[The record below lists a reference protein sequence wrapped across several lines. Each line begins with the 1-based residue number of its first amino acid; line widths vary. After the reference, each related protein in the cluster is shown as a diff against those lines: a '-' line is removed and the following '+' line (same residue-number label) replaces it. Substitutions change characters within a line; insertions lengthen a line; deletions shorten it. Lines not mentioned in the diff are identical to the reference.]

1 MGFWKALFGGEEQ
14 SPEQEK
20 EQQEQKRFEL
30 LKYDGV
36 RALKTG
42 RLDIAES
49 CLREAL
55 TMREDLEVRDY
66 LWQLLVRLDRTDEAL
81 EHLKAMSEAQP
92 DNVELKLQMA
102 TVAYMKEDYALMEQV
117 LEPLTSVSAESLQ
130 GDSHLTTAQAFY
142 LMAQARWRQQDRQ
155 GATEWLTKAIAVY
168 PEMGEAYLLRGQTLL
183 EMGDSDGAAADEL
196 WLEDNYGETEEV
208 LLLKSAIEQVKGQ
221 QEQAIATLGRVL
233 ELNPFSQPALQRRS
247 ALRRAVGDEAGAE
260 EDLQAARE
268 LNPQQDTED
277 IESKV
282 QDAYKNVNP
291 LGI

>member
-81 EHLKAMSEAQP
+81 EHLKAMNEAQP

-142 LMAQARWRQQDRQ
+142 LMAQARWRQHDRQ

-233 ELNPFSQPALQRRS
+233 ELNPFSQPALQRRA
-247 ALRRAVGDEAGAE
+247 ALRRTVGDEAGAE

>member
-142 LMAQARWRQQDRQ
+142 LMAQARWRQHDRQ

>member
-81 EHLKAMSEAQP
+81 EHLKAMSEAKP

-102 TVAYMKEDYALMEQV
+102 TVAYMKEDYAQMEQV

-142 LMAQARWRQQDRQ
+142 LMAQARWRQHDRQ

-233 ELNPFSQPALQRRS
+233 ELNPFSQPALQRRA
-247 ALRRAVGDEAGAE
+247 ALRRTVGDEAGAE

>member
-142 LMAQARWRQQDRQ
+142 LMAQARWRQHDRQ
-155 GATEWLTKAIAVY
+155 AATEWLTKAIAVY

-233 ELNPFSQPALQRRS
+233 ELNPFSQPALQRRA
-247 ALRRAVGDEAGAE
+247 ALRRTVGDEAGAE

>member
-14 SPEQEK
+14 LPEQEK

-142 LMAQARWRQQDRQ
+142 LMAQARWRQHDRQ

-233 ELNPFSQPALQRRS
+233 ELNPFSQPALQRRA
-247 ALRRAVGDEAGAE
+247 ALRRTVGDEAGAE

>member
-1 MGFWKALFGGEEQ
+1 MGFWKALFGGEDM
-14 SPEQEK
+14 SPEEEK
-20 EQQEQKRFEL
+20 KQQEDKRFEL

-42 RLDIAES
+42 RLNIAES

-55 TMREDLEVRDY
+55 NMKEDLEIRDY
-66 LWQLLVRLDRTDEAL
+66 LWQMLVKLDRADEAL
-81 EHLKAMSEAQP
+81 EELKVISEAQP
-92 DNVELKLQMA
+92 NNTEVKLQMA

-117 LEPLTSVSAESLQ
+117 LEPLTSAEEPETADQQMLK
-130 GDSHLTTAQAFY
+130 AQACY
-142 LMAQARWRQQDRQ
+142 LMAQARNGQKDHQ
-155 GATEWLTKAIAVY
+155 GATEWLTKAIAAY

-183 EMGDSDGAAADEL
+183 LTGDTEGAAVDEQ

-208 LLLKSAIEQVKGQ
+208 LLLKAGIEAMSGQKQEAIG
-221 QEQAIATLGRVL
+221 TLGKVL
-233 ELNPFSQPALQRRS
+233 ELNPFSQNALMQRA
-247 ALRRAVGDEAGAE
+247 ALKRMTGDDAGAD

-277 IESKV
+277 IESQV
-282 QDAYKNVNP
+282 EDAYKNINP

>member
-81 EHLKAMSEAQP
+81 EHLKAMNEAQP

-142 LMAQARWRQQDRQ
+142 LMAQARWRQHDRQ

-183 EMGDSDGAAADEL
+183 EMGDSDGAASDEL

>member
-130 GDSHLTTAQAFY
+130 GDSHLTTAQVFY

-233 ELNPFSQPALQRRS
+233 ELNPFSQPALQRRA
-247 ALRRAVGDEAGAE
+247 ALRRTVGDEAGAE

>member
-36 RALKTG
+36 RALNTG

-142 LMAQARWRQQDRQ
+142 LMAQARWRQHDRQ

-233 ELNPFSQPALQRRS
+233 ELNPFSQPALQRRA
-247 ALRRAVGDEAGAE
+247 ALRRTVGDEAGAE

>member
-81 EHLKAMSEAQP
+81 EHLKAMSEAKP

-142 LMAQARWRQQDRQ
+142 LMAQARWRQHDRQ

-233 ELNPFSQPALQRRS
+233 ELNPFSQPALQRRA
-247 ALRRAVGDEAGAE
+247 ALRRTVGDEAGAE

>member
-130 GDSHLTTAQAFY
+130 GDSHLTKAQAFY

-233 ELNPFSQPALQRRS
+233 ELNPFSQPALQRRA
-247 ALRRAVGDEAGAE
+247 ALRRTFGDEAGAE

>member
-1 MGFWKALFGGEEQ
+1 
-14 SPEQEK
+14 
-20 EQQEQKRFEL
+20 
-30 LKYDGV
+30 
-36 RALKTG
+36 
-42 RLDIAES
+42 
-49 CLREAL
+49 
-55 TMREDLEVRDY
+55 
-66 LWQLLVRLDRTDEAL
+66 
-81 EHLKAMSEAQP
+81 
-92 DNVELKLQMA
+92 MA

-130 GDSHLTTAQAFY
+130 GDSHLTKAQAFY
-142 LMAQARWRQQDRQ
+142 LMAQARWRQHDRQ

-233 ELNPFSQPALQRRS
+233 ELNPFSQQALQRRA
-247 ALRRAVGDEAGAE
+247 ALRRTVGDEAGAE

>member
-81 EHLKAMSEAQP
+81 EHLKAMSEAKP

-233 ELNPFSQPALQRRS
+233 ELNPFSQPALQRRA
-247 ALRRAVGDEAGAE
+247 ALRRTVGDEAGAE

>member
-183 EMGDSDGAAADEL
+183 EMGDSDGAASDEL

-233 ELNPFSQPALQRRS
+233 ELNPFSQPALQRRA

>member
-14 SPEQEK
+14 SPEQEN

-142 LMAQARWRQQDRQ
+142 LMAQARWRQHDRQ

-233 ELNPFSQPALQRRS
+233 ELNPFSQPALQRRA
-247 ALRRAVGDEAGAE
+247 ALRRTVGDEAGAE

>member
-142 LMAQARWRQQDRQ
+142 LMAQARWRQHDRQ

-183 EMGDSDGAAADEL
+183 EMGDSDGAASDEL

-233 ELNPFSQPALQRRS
+233 ELNPFSQPALQRRA
-247 ALRRAVGDEAGAE
+247 ALRRTVGDEAGAE

>member
-42 RLDIAES
+42 RLDIAEN

-142 LMAQARWRQQDRQ
+142 LMAQARWRQHDRQ

>member
-183 EMGDSDGAAADEL
+183 EMGDSDGAASDEL

-233 ELNPFSQPALQRRS
+233 ELNPFSQPALQRRA
-247 ALRRAVGDEAGAE
+247 ALRRTVGDEAGAE

>member
-233 ELNPFSQPALQRRS
+233 ELNPFSQPALQRRA
-247 ALRRAVGDEAGAE
+247 ALRRTVGDEAGAE

>member
-81 EHLKAMSEAQP
+81 EHLKAMNEAQP

-142 LMAQARWRQQDRQ
+142 LMAQARWRQHDRQ

-183 EMGDSDGAAADEL
+183 EMGDSDGAASDEL

-233 ELNPFSQPALQRRS
+233 ELNPFSQPALQRRA
-247 ALRRAVGDEAGAE
+247 ALRRTVGDEAGAE

>member
-155 GATEWLTKAIAVY
+155 GATEWLTKAIAAY

-183 EMGDSDGAAADEL
+183 LTGETEGAAADEQ

-208 LLLKSAIEQVKGQ
+208 LLLKAGIEAMSGQ
-221 QEQAIATLGRVL
+221 QQEAVETLGKVL
-233 ELNPFSQPALQRRS
+233 ELNPFSQNALMQRA
-247 ALRRAVGDEAGAE
+247 ALKRLTGDDAGADK
-260 EDLQAARE
+260 DLQAARE

-277 IESKV
+277 IESQV
-282 QDAYKNVNP
+282 EDAYKNINP

>member
-81 EHLKAMSEAQP
+81 EHLKAMSEVQP

-183 EMGDSDGAAADEL
+183 EMGDSDGAASDEL

-233 ELNPFSQPALQRRS
+233 ELNPFSQPALQRRA
-247 ALRRAVGDEAGAE
+247 ALRRAAGDEAGAE

>member
-1 MGFWKALFGGEEQ
+1 
-14 SPEQEK
+14 
-20 EQQEQKRFEL
+20 
-30 LKYDGV
+30 
-36 RALKTG
+36 
-42 RLDIAES
+42 
-49 CLREAL
+49 
-55 TMREDLEVRDY
+55 
-66 LWQLLVRLDRTDEAL
+66 
-81 EHLKAMSEAQP
+81 
-92 DNVELKLQMA
+92 MA

-142 LMAQARWRQQDRQ
+142 LMAQARWRQHDRQ

-183 EMGDSDGAAADEL
+183 EMGDSDGAASDEL

-233 ELNPFSQPALQRRS
+233 ELNPFSQPALQRRA
-247 ALRRAVGDEAGAE
+247 ALRRTVGDEAGAE

>member
-66 LWQLLVRLDRTDEAL
+66 LWQLLVRFDRTDEAL

-142 LMAQARWRQQDRQ
+142 LMAQARWRQHDRQ

-233 ELNPFSQPALQRRS
+233 ELNPFSQPALQRRA
-247 ALRRAVGDEAGAE
+247 ALRRTVGDEAGAE

>member
-92 DNVELKLQMA
+92 DNVEVKLQMA

-142 LMAQARWRQQDRQ
+142 LMAQARWRQHDRQ

-233 ELNPFSQPALQRRS
+233 ELNPFSQPALQRRA
-247 ALRRAVGDEAGAE
+247 ALRRTVGDEAGAE

>member
-142 LMAQARWRQQDRQ
+142 LMAQARWRQHDRQ

-183 EMGDSDGAAADEL
+183 EMGESDGAASDEL

-221 QEQAIATLGRVL
+221 QEQAIGTLGRVL
-233 ELNPFSQPALQRRS
+233 ELNPFSQPALQRRA
-247 ALRRAVGDEAGAE
+247 ALRRTVGDEAGAE

>member
-142 LMAQARWRQQDRQ
+142 LMAQARWRQHDRQ

-183 EMGDSDGAAADEL
+183 EMGDSDGAASDEL

-233 ELNPFSQPALQRRS
+233 ELNPFSQPALQRRA

>member
-81 EHLKAMSEAQP
+81 EHLKTMSEAQP

-142 LMAQARWRQQDRQ
+142 LMAQARWRQHDRQ

-183 EMGDSDGAAADEL
+183 EMGDSDGAASDEL

-233 ELNPFSQPALQRRS
+233 ELNPFSQPALQRRA
-247 ALRRAVGDEAGAE
+247 ALRRTVGDEAGAE

>member
-1 MGFWKALFGGEEQ
+1 MGFWKALFGGEET
-14 SPEQEK
+14 SPEEEK
-20 EQQEQKRFEL
+20 QQHEQKRFEL

-55 TMREDLEVRDY
+55 NMKEDLEIRDY
-66 LWQLLVRLDRTDEAL
+66 LWQMLVRTDRTDEAL
-81 EHLKAMSEAQP
+81 EELKVISEAQP
-92 DNVELKLQMA
+92 KNTEVKLQMA
-102 TVAYMKEDYALMEQV
+102 TVAYMKEDYALMEQI
-117 LEPLTSVSAESLQ
+117 LEPLITLEEPEKTEEQML
-130 GDSHLTTAQAFY
+130 TAQACY
-142 LMAQARWRQQDRQ
+142 LMAQARNGQKDQK
-155 GATEWLTKAIAVY
+155 GATEWLTKAIAAY

-183 EMGDSDGAAADEL
+183 ATGDVEGAAADEQ

-208 LLLKSAIEQVKGQ
+208 LLLKAGIEGSDGRQQEAIE
-221 QEQAIATLGRVL
+221 TLSKVL
-233 ELNPFSQPALQRRS
+233 ELNPFSQTALMQRA
-247 ALRRAVGDEAGAE
+247 ALKRVTGDEAGAD

-268 LNPQQDTED
+268 LNPQQDSED
-277 IESKV
+277 IERQV

>member
-142 LMAQARWRQQDRQ
+142 LMAQARWRQHDRQ
-155 GATEWLTKAIAVY
+155 GATAWLTKAIAVY

-183 EMGDSDGAAADEL
+183 EMGDSDGAASDEL

-233 ELNPFSQPALQRRS
+233 ELNPFSQPALQRRA
-247 ALRRAVGDEAGAE
+247 ALRRTVGDEAGAE

>member
-142 LMAQARWRQQDRQ
+142 LMAQARWRQHDRQ

-233 ELNPFSQPALQRRS
+233 ELNPFSQPALQRRA
-247 ALRRAVGDEAGAE
+247 ALRRTVGDEAGAE